1 MKLKEFVRI
10 LDSDE
15 LVMVSDVSNRN
26 GITVACEACKL
37 PIKIMGDLEVVFETR
52 KEGYLKVE
60 VM

>member
-1 MKLKEFVRI
+1 MKLKELVRI

-15 LVMVSDVSNRN
+15 PVMVSDVSNKN
-26 GITVACEACKL
+26 GITVACEVYKL